1 MVPVTGSRPMD
12 VDGRTILR
20 FIRIH
25 VIESAAEDE
34 DKYTLT
40 EVLKTLS
47 R

>member
-20 FIRIH
+20 FIRI
-25 VIESAAEDE
+25 IESAAEDE

>member
-1 MVPVTGSRPMD
+1 MVPVTGRIQA
-12 VDGRTILR
+12 DGWMEER
-20 FIRIH
+20 FIQI
-25 VIESAAEDE
+25 IESAAEDE